1 MTEGSNLDR
10 ERDPDLSGNQ
20 CLSNNT
26 SPSDGQET
34 LSKSLYASG
43 LQFFS
48 SHAVWV
54 LGRREWEMDMVMH
67 WEHGTM
73 LLFLLLFYVLGI
85 SNTDEVTLHR
95 TGKNIRLR
103 IANSKAMGT
112 RKVSVLWWE
121 WLGVRQNRESWRQR
135 SRLWYMSCSRGV
147 GQDVALAEWY
157 RNEAT
162 EVAECLTGKKV
173 QIFFFLMWNLQVFKC
188 WLNTKSQKNCKS
200 PP

>member
-10 ERDPDLSGNQ
+10 KRDPDLSGNQ

-54 LGRREWEMDMVMH
+54 LGRRQWEMDMVMH

-85 SNTDEVTLHR
+85 WNTDEVTLYR
-95 TGKNIRLR
+95 TGNILDWGLQIQKQWGPERYQYCGENDWVWDKTGNR
-103 IANSKAMGT
+103 GDRGQGSGT
-112 RKVSVLWWE
+112 CPVSEGLIRM
-121 WLGVRQNRESWRQR
+121 WL
-135 SRLWYMSCSRGV
+135 
-147 GQDVALAEWY
+147 
-157 RNEAT
+157 
-162 EVAECLTGKKV
+162 
-173 QIFFFLMWNLQVFKC
+173 
-188 WLNTKSQKNCKS
+188 
-200 PP
+200 